1 MEFRLRVLSG
11 LCMFQSDSQD
21 RKEQNKGLQYSRCIC
36 YLSQNVAKAGN
47 VFLLRPVICESS
59 WYSLQ
64 PWTGQPNHRV
74 SRVQCVCFSLLCPGS
89 SRKWMGSVNI
99 FWVFT
104 SLHRKLIYP
113 SDSGIQILVFRCLKF
128 RKYSSEPNLLLWAY
142 QIVAHKLNF

>member
-1 MEFRLRVLSG
+1 MCAKWAVHVSIWQSRQEGTKQRFPVQQVHMLSITECCKSWECFSTQACDLWVL
-11 LCMFQSDSQD
+11 
-21 RKEQNKGLQYSRCIC
+21 
-36 YLSQNVAKAGN
+36 
-47 VFLLRPVICESS
+47 

-89 SRKWMGSVNI
+89 SHKWMGCVNI
-99 FWVFT
+99 FWIFT

-113 SDSGIQILVFRCLKF
+113 SDLGIQILVFRCLKF
-128 RKYSSEPNLLLWAY
+128 RKYSSEPSSLLWAY